1 MVSFIWR
8 CYRCARVRPG
18 GVGATGQRFAVMV
31 AMALLVLAS
40 TSGRAQAQQDKIRTT
55 QTGWGWV
62 YAASEAAI
70 DAQLGS
76 GSRPFAFQR
85 VDPDQY
91 DTVFVQ
97 NAGAYAVAGSDVYY
111 ELTES
116 NLSFAL
122 AFNGTRVIDLEAYDS
137 GVGVRFNAIVVPNSG
152 STAAAGWQ
160 WSYGLT
166 WSQVLSWLAA
176 RPTLRAI
183 DIDYYEVLGVGRYS
197 VVAVPNSGSN
207 FQSATWYATGL
218 NRFEVQD
225 ALVANDARL
234 IDIEI
239 VHPGNA
245 STYTQYA
252 CIMIPRGSVR
262 SDWFPDVSSG
272 QIPGLLEQVGS
283 RIVCLERFQ
292 QGIATRY
299 SVVATDNAS
308 AQTKRMRDYILGDDR
323 GFESYSNAVSGT
335 MGFMLKEVGG
345 PVITTINPG
354 FVWEPASTVKL
365 LHAIYALWQCSI
377 WFDALD
383 ANVEYRN
390 LNNVSQILSGCTSC
404 AFDWFCGP
412 VNIRLDETI
421 RYLLEPSSNT
431 ALIALEKRYG
441 VASINAF
448 ADGRGFGSIGVYR
461 QNCACAE
468 VLNTATCTDMC
479 EMMEQAADGSIFATP
494 WREVLF
500 TLMND
505 LDEQGYELYPTLS
518 NVIDQEAASTSL
530 TAPEIAAFRDAMRFA
545 NKGGSY
551 DCGEFWRTEGGWARV
566 PRKEFILGTWLTTA
580 REYVFAI
587 FIDRTGNGNGSNIV
601 YSAKEEILRE
611 QIREALATWDDACDT
626 PFILSQPD
634 SITRT
639 EGSNAVFDA
648 VLAGGGDDAQ
658 FQWQKRLAGNIWASI
673 LNAPGSV
680 SGANTDTLTLI
691 GVGPGAAGEYRL
703 RYTCACGETT
713 SGGAMLTVTPAPSCP
728 GDVNGDGVVNAGDFN
743 ILASHFGQPSGAT
756 LGEGDLS
763 GDGAVNSADFNVL
776 AANFGGVCP

>member
-1 MVSFIWR
+1 MRIGNGWV
-8 CYRCARVRPG
+8 A
-18 GVGATGQRFAVMV
+18 AV
-31 AMALLVLAS
+31 AWIALVTLC
-40 TSGRAQAQQDKIRTT
+40 GRALGQADKIRTT
-55 QTGWGWV
+55 QTGWGWL

-70 DAQLGS
+70 DAQLAA

-85 VDPDQY
+85 VGPDQY

-97 NAGAYAVAGSDVYY
+97 NSGAYAVTGADVYHG
-111 ELTES
+111 LTEA

-122 AFNGTRVIDLEAYDS
+122 AFQGTRVIDLEAYDS
-137 GVGVRFNAIVVPNSG
+137 GAGVRFNAIVVPDSG

-166 WSQVLSWLAA
+166 WSQLLAWLAA

-183 DIDYYEVLGVGRYS
+183 DIDYYEVGGVGRYS

-207 FQSATWYATGL
+207 FQSATWYATEL
-218 NRFEVQD
+218 DQFEIRD
-225 ALVANDARL
+225 ALVAHDARL

-239 VHPGNA
+239 VDTGNG
-245 STYTQYA
+245 TMYPKYA

-262 SDWFPDVSSG
+262 SDWYPSVSSAK
-272 QIPGLLEQVGS
+272 IPGLLAQVGS
-283 RIVCLERFQ
+283 RIVCLERWSIGF
-292 QGIATRY
+292 ATYY
-299 SVVATDNAS
+299 SVVVTDNAN
-308 AQTKRMRDYILGDDR
+308 AQTKRIRDYILDDNR
-323 GFESYSNAVSGT
+323 GFGYSNAAGGT

-345 PVITTINPG
+345 PVLASINPD

-365 LHAIYALWQCSI
+365 LHAIYALWRCSL
-377 WFDALD
+377 WVDSLGS
-383 ANVEYRN
+383 NVEYRN
-390 LNNVSQILSGCTSC
+390 INNVSQIMSGCSSC

-421 RYLLEPSSNT
+421 RYMLEPSSNM

-441 VASINAF
+441 VASMNAF
-448 ADGRGFGSIGVYR
+448 ADARGFGGIGVYR
-461 QNCACAE
+461 QDCACAE

-479 EMMEQAADGSIFATP
+479 EMMEQVADASIFATP

-505 LDEQGYELYPTLS
+505 LDEQGYATYTTLS
-518 NVIDQEAASTSL
+518 NVIDQEAALTSL
-530 TAPEIAAFRDAMRFA
+530 TASEIAAFREAMRFA

-566 PRKEFILGTWLTTA
+566 PFKEFIFGTWLTTG

-587 FIDRTGNGNGSNIV
+587 FIDRTLNGNGSSIV

-611 QIREALATWDDACDT
+611 QIRAALATWDDACDT
-626 PFILSQPD
+626 PFILNHPD
-634 SITRT
+634 SIARA
-639 EGSNAVFDA
+639 EGANAVFDA
-648 VLAGGGDDAQ
+648 LLGGGGDDAQ
-658 FQWQKRLAGNIWASI
+658 FQWQKRLTGEFWASLI
-673 LNAPGSV
+673 DSSGSV

-691 GVGPGAAGEYRL
+691 GVDANDAGEYRL

-713 SGGAMLTVTPAPSCP
+713 STGATLTVTPAPSCA
-728 GDVNGDGVVNAGDFN
+728 GDINGDGLVNAADFV
-743 ILASHFGQPSGAT
+743 IMVAHFGQLSGASA
-756 LGEGDLS
+756 GDGDLN
-763 GDGAVNSADFNVL
+763 GDGAVNAADFVVL
-776 AANFGGVCP
+776 ASAFGLACP

>member
-1 MVSFIWR
+1 ML
-8 CYRCARVRPG
+8 
-18 GVGATGQRFAVMV
+18 FA
-31 AMALLVLAS
+31 L
-40 TSGRAQAQQDKIRTT
+40 SGRAHAQADKIRST
-55 QTGWGWV
+55 QTGWGWL

-70 DAQLGS
+70 DAQMAA

-85 VDPDQY
+85 VGSDQY

-97 NAGAYAVAGSDVYY
+97 NTGAYAVTGSDVYSG
-111 ELTES
+111 LTES

-122 AFNGTRVIDLEAYDS
+122 AFNGTRVIDLEPYDL
-137 GVGVRFNAIVVPNSG
+137 GLGVRFNAIVVPDSG

-160 WSYGLT
+160 WSHGLT
-166 WSQVLSWLAA
+166 WSQMLAWLAA

-183 DIDYYEVLGVGRYS
+183 DIDYYETVAGFRYS

-239 VHPGNA
+239 VDPGNA
-245 STYTQYA
+245 STYTKYA

-272 QIPGLLEQVGS
+272 QIPGLLAQVGS

-299 SVVATDNAS
+299 SVVAVGNS
-308 AQTKRMRDYILGDDR
+308 NAQTTRMRDYILDDDR
-323 GFESYSNAVSGT
+323 GLESYSNAVGGT

-345 PVITTINPG
+345 PVITTINPD

-390 LNNVSQILSGCTSC
+390 INNLSQILSGCTSC

-431 ALIALEKRYG
+431 ALIALERRYNVG
-441 VASINAF
+441 DINAF
-448 ADGRGFGSIGVYR
+448 ADARGFGAIEVIR
-461 QNCACAE
+461 QDCACAE
-468 VLNTATCTDMC
+468 VLNTATCTDIC
-479 EMMEQAADGSIFATP
+479 EMMEQAADGSIFAAP

-505 LDEQGYELYPTLS
+505 VEEQGYELYPTLS
-518 NVIDQEAASTSL
+518 NVIDQEAAATSL

-566 PRKEFILGTWLTTA
+566 PRKEFIFGTWLTTA

-626 PFILSQPD
+626 PFILNQPD
-634 SITRT
+634 SITRP
-639 EGSNAVFDA
+639 EGSSAMFDA
-648 VLAGGGDDAQ
+648 VLGGGGDDAQ
-658 FQWQKRLAGNIWASI
+658 FQWQKRIAGDFWASL
-673 LNAPGSV
+673 LNSPGSV
-680 SGANTDTLTLI
+680 SGANTDTLTLL
-691 GVGPGAAGEYRL
+691 GVDASDAGEYRL
-703 RYTCACGETT
+703 RYTCACGEAM
-713 SGGAMLTVTPAPSCP
+713 SVGAMLTVTPAPSCA
-728 GDVNGDGVVNAGDFN
+728 GDINGDGFVNASDFV
-743 ILASHFGQPSGAT
+743 ILAAHFGQPSGASA
-756 LGEGDLS
+756 GDGDMN
-763 GDGAVNSADFNVL
+763 GDGAVNAADFVIL
-776 AANFGGVCP
+776 ASAFGSACP

>member
-1 MVSFIWR
+1 MRIGNGLVVVAVW
-8 CYRCARVRPG
+8 
-18 GVGATGQRFAVMV
+18 FAMV
-31 AMALLVLAS
+31 ACCGQAL
-40 TSGRAQAQQDKIRTT
+40 GQADKIRTT
-55 QTGWGWV
+55 QTGWGWL

-70 DAQLGS
+70 DAQMAG

-85 VDPDQY
+85 VGSDQY

-97 NAGAYAVAGSDVYY
+97 NTGAYAVTGCDVYTG
-111 ELTES
+111 LSES
-116 NLSFAL
+116 GLSSAL
-122 AFNGTRVIDLEAYDS
+122 AINGTRVIDLEAYDS
-137 GVGVRFNAIVVPNSG
+137 GVSVRFNAIVVPNSG

-183 DIDYYEVLGVGRYS
+183 DIDYYEFLGVGRYS

-218 NRFEVQD
+218 NKFEVQD

-239 VHPGNA
+239 VDPGSGA
-245 STYTQYA
+245 TYPKYA

-262 SDWFPDVSSG
+262 SDWFPDVSSAK
-272 QIPGLLEQVGS
+272 IPGLLAQVGS
-283 RIVCLERFQ
+283 RIVCLERWSVGF
-292 QGIATRY
+292 ATYY
-299 SVVATDNAS
+299 SVVVTDNAS
-308 AQTKRMRDYILGDDR
+308 TQTKRMRDYILDDDR
-323 GFESYSNAVSGT
+323 GLGSYSNAAGGT

-345 PVITTINPG
+345 PVITTINPD

-390 LNNVSQILSGCTSC
+390 INNVSQILSGCTSC

-431 ALIALEKRYG
+431 ALIALERRYNVG
-441 VASINAF
+441 DINAF
-448 ADGRGFGSIGVYR
+448 AGARGFGAIDVIR
-461 QNCACAE
+461 QDCACAE
-468 VLNTATCTDMC
+468 VLNTATCTDIC
-479 EMMEQAADGSIFATP
+479 EMMEQAADGSIFAAP

-505 LDEQGYELYPTLS
+505 VDEQGYALYPTLS
-518 NVIDQEAASTSL
+518 NVIDQEAALTSL
-530 TAPEIAAFRDAMRFA
+530 TAPEIAAFREAMRFA

-566 PRKEFILGTWLTTA
+566 PFKEFIFGTWLTTG

-587 FIDRTGNGNGSNIV
+587 FIDRTVNGNGSSVV

-626 PFILSQPD
+626 PFILDQPD
-634 SITRT
+634 SIART

-658 FQWQKRLAGNIWASI
+658 FQWQKRIAGDFWASL
-673 LNAPGSV
+673 LNSPGSV
-680 SGANTDTLTLI
+680 SGANTDTLTII
-691 GVGPGAAGEYRL
+691 GVGPGSAGEYRL
-703 RYTCACGETT
+703 RYTCACGETM
-713 SGGAMLTVTPAPSCP
+713 SAGATLTVTPAPSCT
-728 GDVNGDGVVNAGDFN
+728 GDINGDGFVNAADFV
-743 ILASHFGQPSGAT
+743 ILAAHFGQPSGASA
-756 LGEGDLS
+756 GDGDLN
-763 GDGAVNSADFNVL
+763 GDGAVNAADFVIL
-776 AANFGGVCP
+776 ASAFGSTCP